1 MKRHF
6 SKWPINI
13 TKFIYIN
20 IFYHREMHIKTA
32 LRFHLISSRMSI
44 TNAAKMLSKE
54 ALIYF

>member
-1 MKRHF
+1 
-6 SKWPINI
+6 
-13 TKFIYIN
+13 
-20 IFYHREMHIKTA
+20 MHIKTA